1 MRMSKLLI
9 IFGAILILV
18 GLLYPYLSRIGL
30 GRLPGDLQFKMGDI
44 EDSLQTLDEVL
55 SLEPKHKYALEFQNS
70 VRAVSI
76 E

>member
-30 GRLPGDLQFKMGDI
+30 GKLPGDLQFKMGDSFFLFSNHHI
-44 EDSLQTLDEVL
+44 YCT
-55 SLEPKHKYALEFQNS
+55 KHFPNFNS
-70 VRAVSI
+70 KI
-76 E
+76 FYQIKK

>member
-30 GRLPGDLQFKMGDI
+30 GKLPGDLQFKMG
-44 EDSLQTLDEVL
+44 
-55 SLEPKHKYALEFQNS
+55 
-70 VRAVSI
+70 AVSYTHLTLPTSDLV
-76 E
+76 